1 MPLVFSPFIY
11 IPIRSI
17 KCGSTTRK
25 ISIAVSNRMQEKV
38 TRSRKITLELLN
50 PKVSQSLVEFT
61 TCVSGLA
68 LIKTEAKPFF
78 GAG

>member
-1 MPLVFSPFIY
+1 
-11 IPIRSI
+11 
-17 KCGSTTRK
+17 
-25 ISIAVSNRMQEKV
+25 MQEKV